1 MFKQRIY
8 CKTSPEAATQDTF
21 YTQGTTS
28 KGYEYYLYYDNVI
41 RDVDQ
46 VTVKNIYVEIVPKNP
61 NEAASVN
68 KILCEVSHGEESFG
82 IQTLKAYGNTE
93 NKTMFTS

>member
-8 CKTSPEAATQDTF
+8 CKSSPSAATQDTF

-28 KGYEYYLYYDNVI
+28 KGYECYLYYDNVI

-61 NEAASVN
+61 SETASNN
-68 KILCEVSHGEESFG
+68 KILCEVTHGEESYG
-82 IQTLKAYGNTE
+82 VQTVKAYGDTT
-93 NKTMFTS
+93 NKTIYTA